1 MERRRIIIL
10 LYLHKIYPNKRI
22 CNKKK
27 TKTIHYLPVSQYTKN
42 SSKDK
47 IKFPRHLQTLSSLK
61 RKTRSYN
68 AFDAFRRLLNKRNIK
83 RFDEGLILRS

>member
-27 TKTIHYLPVSQYTKN
+27 TKTIHYLLVSQYTKN

-61 RKTRSYN
+61 RKTRSYKL
-68 AFDAFRRLLNKRNIK
+68 RRLLNKRNIK